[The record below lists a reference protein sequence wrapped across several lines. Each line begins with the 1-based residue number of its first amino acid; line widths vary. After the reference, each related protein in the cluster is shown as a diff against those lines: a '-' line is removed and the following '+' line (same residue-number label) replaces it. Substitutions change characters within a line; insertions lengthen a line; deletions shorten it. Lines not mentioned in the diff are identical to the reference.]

1 MLFMPESD
9 AQKCDSN
16 VDLPLSRTALG
27 VFHVCV
33 QWYWSDLDFTDTW
46 KLLLANLNEKQSIDI
61 TKK

>member
-16 VDLPLSRTALG
+16 VDSPLSRTALG